1 MANKNIVS
9 VLLEERSFAPP
20 PEFTQQARLKPA
32 DVAKLREEAS
42 KDHVGFWAEMARKEL
57 QRAELSMVHRW
68 AAQRLI

>member
-32 DVAKLREEAS
+32 DV
-42 KDHVGFWAEMARKEL
+42 
-57 QRAELSMVHRW
+57 
-68 AAQRLI
+68 